1 MSTAVNQSE
10 RQGGDW
16 LSFEIGSQ
24 LYAVSL
30 REVSEVIRESGL
42 TPVPGAAAD
51 LLGIIHLRGRIV
63 PVLDG
68 RLRLGLPGLPVAD
81 PTCARIVML
90 SHAGHTVG
98 LLVDSVGELLHADA
112 TEIQSPPAGR
122 AIRAD
127 DPVSGVLSWRG
138 GFVAL
143 LDAGR
148 LCRLTRENDHVA

>member
-1 MSTAVNQSE
+1 MSSVAIQSE
-10 RQGGDW
+10 RQGGHW

-24 LYAVSL
+24 LYAASL
-30 REVSEVIRESGL
+30 GEVSEVIRESGL

-51 LLGIIHLRGRIV
+51 LQGIIHLRGRIV

-68 RLRLGLPGLPVAD
+68 RRRLGLPELPPAD
-81 PTCARIVML
+81 PTRARIVML
-90 SHAGHTVG
+90 SHAGHSVG
-98 LLVDSVGELLHADA
+98 LWVDSVGELLHADA
-112 TEIQSPPAGR
+112 AEIQSPPLGR
-122 AIRAD
+122 ASRAD
-127 DPVSGVLSWRG
+127 DPVSGVLSWQG